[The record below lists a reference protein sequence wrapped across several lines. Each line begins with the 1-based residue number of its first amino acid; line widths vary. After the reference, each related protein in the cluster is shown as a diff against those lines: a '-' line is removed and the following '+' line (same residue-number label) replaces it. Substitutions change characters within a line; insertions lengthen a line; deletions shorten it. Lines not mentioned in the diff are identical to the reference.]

1 MREENEQQPDI
12 CSECGAALTEQTS
25 SVIDGEIYC
34 PDCLERLTITCDC
47 CGRRILRCDAES
59 DGCIMLCGHCYE
71 YSYTRCEGCGCIV
84 SNDEA
89 NYVDGD
95 DYPYCDE
102 CYRKLEEEP
111 IKSYGYKPE
120 PIFYGS
126 GNLFYGVELE
136 IDKGGERGDYAEE
149 ILNTANAHNL
159 HLYAKHDGSID
170 DGFELVSHPM
180 TLEYHTNTMNWSNV
194 MDMALS
200 LDYRSHQTQ
209 TCGLHIHVNRKAFGN
224 DYDTQ
229 EDSISRIVH
238 FVEMHWNELLKFSRR
253 TEANMNRWA
262 SRYGISTTAKDTY
275 KNAKA
280 KHCGRYV
287 AINLENYSTIEFR
300 IFRGTLRYKTFLA
313 TLQLVDEIC
322 NLAIKLSDRELEGMS
337 WSDFVIQIDSKNKPE
352 LIEYLKA
359 RRLYVNEP
367 VAVSAETEGE

>member
-1 MREENEQQPDI
+1 MREENEQQPVI
-12 CSECGAALTEQTS
+12 CSECGAVLTEQTS

-34 PDCLERLTITCDC
+34 PDCLERLTTTCDC

-59 DGCIMLCGHCYE
+59 DGCIMLCRHCYE

-95 DYPYCDE
+95 DYSYCDK
-102 CYRKLEEEP
+102 CYRKLEEKP

-180 TLEYHTNTMNWSNV
+180 TLEYHTNTMNWSDV

-313 TLQLVDEIC
+313 TLQLADEIC

-337 WSDFVIQIDSKNKPE
+337 WSDFVIQIDSINKPE

-367 VAVSAETEGE
+367 VSVSAETEGE

>member
-1 MREENEQQPDI
+1 MREENEQQPVI
-12 CSECGAALTEQTS
+12 CSECGAVLTDRTA

-34 PDCLERLTITCDC
+34 PDCMERLTTTCDC

-59 DGCIMLCGHCYE
+59 DGCIMLCRHCYE

-102 CYRKLEEEP
+102 CYRKIEEEP

-149 ILNTANAHNL
+149 ILNTANTHNL

-322 NLAIKLSDRELEGMS
+322 NLAIKLSDREMEGMS
-337 WSDFVIQIDSKNKPE
+337 WSDFVIQIDSINKPE

>member
-1 MREENEQQPDI
+1 MREENEQQPVI
-12 CSECGAALTEQTS
+12 CSECGAVLTEQTS

-34 PDCLERLTITCDC
+34 PDCLERLTTTCDC

-59 DGCIMLCGHCYE
+59 DGCIMLCRHCYE

-95 DYPYCDE
+95 DYPYCDK
-102 CYRKLEEEP
+102 CYRKLEEKP

-180 TLEYHTNTMNWSNV
+180 TLEYHTNTMNWSDV

-337 WSDFVIQIDSKNKPE
+337 WSDFVIQVDSENKPE

>member
-1 MREENEQQPDI
+1 MREENEQQPVI

-34 PDCLERLTITCDC
+34 PDCMERLTTTCDC

-59 DGCIMLCGHCYE
+59 DGCIMLCRHCYE
-71 YSYTRCEGCGCIV
+71 YSYTRCEGCGCII

-89 NYVDGD
+89 NYTDGD

-102 CYRKLEEEP
+102 CYRKIEEEP

-149 ILNTANAHNL
+149 ILITANAHNL

-180 TLEYHTNTMNWSNV
+180 TLEYHTNTMNWSDV

-337 WSDFVIQIDSKNKPE
+337 WSDFVIQIGSKNKPE

>member
-1 MREENEQQPDI
+1 MREENEQQPVI
-12 CSECGAALTEQTS
+12 CSECGAVLTEQTS
-25 SVIDGEIYC
+25 SVIDGGIYC
-34 PDCLERLTITCDC
+34 PDCLERLTTTCDC

-59 DGCIMLCGHCYE
+59 DGCIMLCRHCYE

-102 CYRKLEEEP
+102 CYRKIEEEP

-337 WSDFVIQIDSKNKPE
+337 WSDFVIRIDSKNKPE

>member
-1 MREENEQQPDI
+1 MREENKQQPVI
-12 CSECGAALTEQTS
+12 CSECGAVLTEQTS

-34 PDCLERLTITCDC
+34 PDCLERLTTTCDC

-59 DGCIMLCGHCYE
+59 DGCIMLCRNCYE
-71 YSYTRCEGCGCIV
+71 YSYTRCEGCGCII

-89 NYVDGD
+89 NYTDGD

-102 CYRKLEEEP
+102 CYRKIEEEP

-126 GNLFYGVELE
+126 GNLFYGMELE

-180 TLEYHTNTMNWSNV
+180 TLEYHTNTMNWSDV

-337 WSDFVIQIDSKNKPE
+337 WSDFVIQVDSKNKPE

>member
-1 MREENEQQPDI
+1 MREENEQQPVI
-12 CSECGAALTEQTS
+12 CSECGAVLTEQTS

-34 PDCLERLTITCDC
+34 PDCMERLTTTCDC

-59 DGCIMLCGHCYE
+59 DGCIMLCRHCYE

-89 NYVDGD
+89 NYTDGD

-102 CYRKLEEEP
+102 CYRKIEEEP

-180 TLEYHTNTMNWSNV
+180 TLEYHTNTMNWSDV

-337 WSDFVIQIDSKNKPE
+337 WSDFVIQVDSKNKPE

>member
-1 MREENEQQPDI
+1 MREENEQQPVI
-12 CSECGAALTEQTS
+12 CSECGAALTEQAA
-25 SVIDGEIYC
+25 SVIDGDIYC
-34 PDCLERLTITCDC
+34 PDCMERLTTTCDC

-59 DGCIMLCGHCYE
+59 DGCIMLCRRCYE
-71 YSYTRCEGCGCIV
+71 YSYTRCEGCGCII

-89 NYVDGD
+89 NYTDGD

-102 CYRKLEEEP
+102 CYRKIEEEP

>member
-1 MREENEQQPDI
+1 MREENEQQPVI

-25 SVIDGEIYC
+25 SVFGEEIYC
-34 PDCLERLTITCDC
+34 PDCLERLTTICDC

-59 DGCIMLCGHCYE
+59 DGCIMLCRHCYE
-71 YSYTRCEGCGCIV
+71 YSYTRCEGCSCII

-89 NYVDGD
+89 NYTDGD

-102 CYRKLEEEP
+102 CYRKIEEEP

-337 WSDFVIQIDSKNKPE
+337 WSDFVIQVDSKNKPE

>member
-1 MREENEQQPDI
+1 M
-12 CSECGAALTEQTS
+12 
-25 SVIDGEIYC
+25 
-34 PDCLERLTITCDC
+34 
-47 CGRRILRCDAES
+47 
-59 DGCIMLCGHCYE
+59 
-71 YSYTRCEGCGCIV
+71 
-84 SNDEA
+84 
-89 NYVDGD
+89 
-95 DYPYCDE
+95 
-102 CYRKLEEEP
+102 
-111 IKSYGYKPE
+111 
-120 PIFYGS
+120 
-126 GNLFYGVELE
+126 FYGVELE
-136 IDKGGERGDYAEE
+136 IDKGGDYAEE

-170 DGFELVSHPM
+170 DGFELVAHPM
-180 TLEYHTNTMNWSNV
+180 TLEYHTNTMNWSGV

-337 WSDFVIQIDSKNKPE
+337 WSDFVIKPFHKYSFGMLKCKTVLFTVFCLHSFLYCFKRPYRLSYIMVFIYKLYTFFKESICELCVRFPHIRNKIFDLMALLSVP
-352 LIEYLKA
+352 L
-359 RRLYVNEP
+359 
-367 VAVSAETEGE
+367 

>member
-1 MREENEQQPDI
+1 MKEKYL
-12 CSECGAALTEQTS
+12 CSHCGAELTHEELTEFE
-25 SVIDGEIYC
+25 GKIYC
-34 PDCLERLTITCDC
+34 AECLERLTTTCDC
-47 CGRRILRCDAES
+47 CGRRILCCDAES
-59 DGCIMLCGHCYE
+59 DGSTLICERCYE
-71 YSYTRCEGCGCIV
+71 YGYTRCEGCCCII

-89 NYVDGD
+89 NYTDGD

-102 CYRKLEEEP
+102 CYRKLEENP

-136 IDKGGERGDYAEE
+136 IDKGGERNDYAES
-149 ILNTANAHNL
+149 ILNTANLNNE

-180 TLEYHTNTMNWSNV
+180 TLEYHTNIMNWSDI

-200 LDYRSHQTQ
+200 LDYRSHQTR

-224 DYDTQ
+224 DYDSQ

-253 TEANMNRWA
+253 TEMNMNRWA

-280 KHCGRYV
+280 KHSGRYV

-300 IFRGTLRYKTFLA
+300 IFRGTLRCKTFLA

-322 NLAIKLSDRELEGMS
+322 KLAIKLSDRELEGMS
-337 WSDFVIQIDSKNKPE
+337 WSEFVIQIDSENKPE

-359 RRLYVNEP
+359 RQLYVNEP

>member
-1 MREENEQQPDI
+1 MREENEQQPVI
-12 CSECGAALTEQTS
+12 CSECGAALTEQTA

-34 PDCLERLTITCDC
+34 PDCMERLTTTCDC

-59 DGCIMLCGHCYE
+59 DGCIMLCRHCYE
-71 YSYTRCEGCGCIV
+71 YSYTRCEGCGCII

-89 NYVDGD
+89 NYTDGD

-102 CYRKLEEEP
+102 CYRKIEEEP

-180 TLEYHTNTMNWSNV
+180 TLEYHTNTMNWSDV

-337 WSDFVIQIDSKNKPE
+337 WSDFVIQVDSINKPE

>member
-1 MREENEQQPDI
+1 MREENEQQPVI
-12 CSECGAALTEQTS
+12 CSECGAVLTEQTA

-34 PDCLERLTITCDC
+34 PDCLERLTTTCDC

-59 DGCIMLCGHCYE
+59 DGCIMLCRHCYE

-102 CYRKLEEEP
+102 CYRKIEEEP

-149 ILNTANAHNL
+149 ILNTANTHNL

-180 TLEYHTNTMNWSNV
+180 TLEYHTNTMNWSGV

-238 FVEMHWNELLKFSRR
+238 FAEVHWNELLKFSRR

-322 NLAIKLSDRELEGMS
+322 NLAIKLSDRELERMS
-337 WSDFVIQIDSKNKPE
+337 WSDFVIKIDSKNKPE

>member
-1 MREENEQQPDI
+1 
-12 CSECGAALTEQTS
+12 
-25 SVIDGEIYC
+25 
-34 PDCLERLTITCDC
+34 
-47 CGRRILRCDAES
+47 
-59 DGCIMLCGHCYE
+59 
-71 YSYTRCEGCGCIV
+71 
-84 SNDEA
+84 
-89 NYVDGD
+89 
-95 DYPYCDE
+95 
-102 CYRKLEEEP
+102 
-111 IKSYGYKPE
+111 
-120 PIFYGS
+120 
-126 GNLFYGVELE
+126 
-136 IDKGGERGDYAEE
+136 
-149 ILNTANAHNL
+149 
-159 HLYAKHDGSID
+159 
-170 DGFELVSHPM
+170 
-180 TLEYHTNTMNWSNV
+180 

-262 SRYGISTTAKDTY
+262 SRYGISTTANDTY

-287 AINLENYSTIEFR
+287 AINLENYSTVEFR

-337 WSDFVIQIDSKNKPE
+337 WSDFVIQVDSENKPE

-367 VAVSAETEGE
+367 IAVSAETEGE

>member
-1 MREENEQQPDI
+1 
-12 CSECGAALTEQTS
+12 
-25 SVIDGEIYC
+25 
-34 PDCLERLTITCDC
+34 
-47 CGRRILRCDAES
+47 
-59 DGCIMLCGHCYE
+59 MLCEHCYE

-102 CYRKLEEEP
+102 CYRKIEEEP

-149 ILNTANAHNL
+149 ILNTANTHNL

-238 FVEMHWNELLKFSRR
+238 FVEMHWNELLEFSRR
-253 TEANMNRWA
+253 TEANMNHWA

-337 WSDFVIQIDSKNKPE
+337 WSDFAIQIDSKNKPE

>member
-1 MREENEQQPDI
+1 MREENEQQPVI
-12 CSECGAALTEQTS
+12 CSECGAVLTEQTS

-34 PDCLERLTITCDC
+34 PNCLERLTTTCDC
-47 CGRRILRCDAES
+47 CGRRILRCNAES
-59 DGCIMLCGHCYE
+59 DGCIMLCRHCYE

-102 CYRKLEEEP
+102 CYRKIEEEP

-180 TLEYHTNTMNWSNV
+180 TLEYHTNTINWSNV

-337 WSDFVIQIDSKNKPE
+337 WSDFVIQVDSKNKPE

>member
-1 MREENEQQPDI
+1 MREENEQQPVI
-12 CSECGAALTEQTS
+12 CSECGAVLTEQTS

-34 PDCLERLTITCDC
+34 PDCLERLTTTCDC

-59 DGCIMLCGHCYE
+59 DGCIMLCRHCYE

-102 CYRKLEEEP
+102 CYRKIEEEP

-337 WSDFVIQIDSKNKPE
+337 WSDFVIQVDSINKPE

>member
-1 MREENEQQPDI
+1 MREENEQQPVI
-12 CSECGAALTEQTS
+12 CSECGAVLTEQTA

-34 PDCLERLTITCDC
+34 PDCLERLTTTCDC

-59 DGCIMLCGHCYE
+59 DDCIMLCRHCYE
-71 YSYTRCEGCGCIV
+71 YSYTRCEGCGCII

-102 CYRKLEEEP
+102 CYRKIEEEP

>member
-1 MREENEQQPDI
+1 MREENEQQPVI
-12 CSECGAALTEQTS
+12 CSECGAVLTEQTS

-34 PDCLERLTITCDC
+34 PNCLEMLTTTCDC

-59 DGCIMLCGHCYE
+59 DGCIMLCRHCYE
-71 YSYTRCEGCGCIV
+71 YSYTRCEGCGCII

-111 IKSYGYKPE
+111 IKSYGHKPE

-136 IDKGGERGDYAEE
+136 IDKGGERGDYAEK

-337 WSDFVIQIDSKNKPE
+337 WSDFVIQIDSINKPE